1 MGEKTHPD
9 WSRSNK
15 YSHATISKSHY
26 LYLYAVI
33 CFDCIVFTCFR
44 CQAKYTVFA
53 RLIIFHLVGQT
64 RVFARPIMAPRPY
77 GWHHYISTWNVVFP
91 RFNKNLKW
99 QYRFAKTEETLYVAY
114 LVSFHA
120 EHSTTPVT
128 LLLHPSLS
136 LSWEQPAASRG

>member
-1 MGEKTHPD
+1 MGKKLTQIDPEVTNILMLQSLKV
-9 WSRSNK
+9 
-15 YSHATISKSHY
+15 TIY
-26 LYLYAVI
+26 IFMQWYVL
-33 CFDCIVFTCFR
+33 IVLCSPVSDAR
-44 CQAKYTVFA
+44 LNIFA